1 MKKSSKIAPNTV
13 FFIQDMANYS
23 CIAENIAGRR
33 ESDVAVLSV
42 YGMFTMFTVFIL

>member
-1 MKKSSKIAPNTV
+1 
-13 FFIQDMANYS
+13 MANYT

-42 YGMFTMFTVFIL
+42 YGMFNILVPRTEKLTMVLTSEQWNFIE